1 MMASNKNS
9 LLGATKKCF
18 AFLVQKI
25 QGIFVILAL
34 KGEALRS
41 SLCTRVFGTE
51 NFALKSGALNPAK
64 FSCKQSIAMVIILG
78 MALPLITLLYSL
90 ENPTITGKAS
100 SGVVNFC
107 FMDRSI
113 SISAFSPSGNGIIN
127 GTITLSAALSNV
139 SGISALNLTFTY
151 LNDSVTQVIG
161 TDAFDGDAL
170 FSTSWNT
177 ATVSDGN
184 YNYRVRF
191 SATSNETACAAIDTE
206 TSGLLTIDNDFV
218 APFATRS
225 QQISRPLQDG
235 QISRK

>member
-1 MMASNKNS
+1 MKWGGRRYGARSSNTKTSAKGGMMAS
-9 LLGATKKCF
+9 
-18 AFLVQKI
+18 
-25 QGIFVILAL
+25 
-34 KGEALRS
+34 R
-41 SLCTRVFGTE
+41 
-51 NFALKSGALNPAK
+51 
-64 FSCKQSIAMVIILG
+64 QSIAMVIIRG
-78 MALPLITLLYSL
+78 MALPLITLLSSL

-177 ATVSDGN
+177 AAVSDGN

-191 SATSNETACAAIDTE
+191 SATSNETSCAAIDTE
-206 TSGLLTIDNDFV
+206 TSGLLTIDNDFE
-218 APFATRS
+218 AP
-225 QQISRPLQDG
+225 
-235 QISRK
+235 